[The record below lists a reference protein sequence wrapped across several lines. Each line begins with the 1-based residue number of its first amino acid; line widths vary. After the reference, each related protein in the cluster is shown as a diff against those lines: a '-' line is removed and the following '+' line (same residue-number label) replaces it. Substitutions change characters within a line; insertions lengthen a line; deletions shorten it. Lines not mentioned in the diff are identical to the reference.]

1 MAQEEDS
8 DDEHV
13 ILMVT
18 TAFGDQT
25 NEDSGWYLDT
35 GCSNHMTGRKDW
47 LVDLDEG
54 VKSKVKFADDSVLR
68 AEGMGNV
75 VIQRRDG
82 KT

>member
-18 TAFGDQT
+18 TAFGDQI

-35 GCSNHMTGRKDW
+35 SCSNHMTGHKD
-47 LVDLDEG
+47 
-54 VKSKVKFADDSVLR
+54 
-68 AEGMGNV
+68 
-75 VIQRRDG
+75 
-82 KT
+82 